1 MADVVRTNT
10 DFAASAV
17 LALEI
22 NNNFL
27 LEIKQKGKQPIAAIN
42 EKQKVIQLQSSERLQ
57 AALDRLLGTLHTR
70 FTKAK
75 GGTARKKIKEGKTRL
90 TLQEGDVVDVA
101 NVTQQLVQAEVRKR
115 KIYTIMPIHNNT
127 NHVRLN

>member
-10 DFAASAV
+10 DFVAPAV
-17 LALEI
+17 LALEV

-42 EKQKVIQLQSSERLQ
+42 AKQKVIQLQSSERLQ

-75 GGTARKKIKEGKTRL
+75 GGTARKKMKEGRQGLHCRKEML
-90 TLQEGDVVDVA
+90 WMLQ
-101 NVTQQLVQAEVRKR
+101 L
-115 KIYTIMPIHNNT
+115 
-127 NHVRLN
+127 

>member
-1 MADVVRTNT
+1 MADVVRINT

-17 LALEI
+17 LALEV

-101 NVTQQLVQAEVRKR
+101 NVTRQLVQAEVRR